1 MRGQP
6 GTFLAGLARC
16 LTKIEITGLENLQVL
31 DQPGPAMIVVNHT
44 TIVDVVVVVGTL
56 HKFGFTVDGPCE
68 KLKKSACT
76 HHRHLRPIGTSD
88 MWNFLLAKQIVSGSG
103 IIPTDQFNGSSAY
116 RLALTALRN
125 RECIL
130 IYPEGD
136 VQINAQA
143 SPRPWRRGTTALA
156 KSGGKFGT
164 MPIVPIAHHDSRKL
178 GTGSAQRSILQAI
191 TRVLKRP
198 TIYLMIGKPILA
210 SEIADFNES
219 EATSYLEEKLL
230 DLWKKVSA
238 LT

>member
-6 GTFLAGLARC
+6 GTFLAGLARR
-16 LTKIEITGLENLQVL
+16 LTKIEITGLENLEIL

-44 TIVDVVVVVGTL
+44 TIVDVVAVVGTL
-56 HKFGFTVDGPCE
+56 HKYGFTVDGPCE
-68 KLKKSACT
+68 KLKKRPCT
-76 HHRHLRPIGTSD
+76 HRRHLRPIGTSD
-88 MWNFLLAKQIVSGSG
+88 MWNFPLAKQIVSGSG

-116 RLALTALRN
+116 RAALTALRN
-125 RECIL
+125 QECIL

-156 KSGGKFGT
+156 KSVA

-178 GTGSAQRSILQAI
+178 GTGSAQRSILQAL
-191 TRVLKRP
+191 TRVVKRP
-198 TIYLMIGKPILA
+198 TIHLMIGKPILA
-210 SEIADFNES
+210 SEITNFNEQ
-219 EATSYLEEKLL
+219 EANAYLEEKLL
-230 DLWKKVSA
+230 NLWKKVSA